1 MTKLLEEAINK
12 IQQLS
17 PEQQDAITKWRY
29 AIASRFLEEWE
40 DEQKWKYL
48 FKNTTDE
55 QWGKM
60 AEKVKQDILNGE
72 VTSLDDFLEEQN
84 EI

>member
-1 MTKLLEEAINK
+1 MTKLLQEAIDK

-17 PEQQDAITKWRY
+17 PEQQD

-40 DEQKWKYL
+40 DEQKWEYL

-55 QWGKM
+55 QWAKM
-60 AEKVKQDILNGE
+60 AETVKQDILSGE
-72 VTSLDDFLEEQN
+72 VTPLDDFLAEQN